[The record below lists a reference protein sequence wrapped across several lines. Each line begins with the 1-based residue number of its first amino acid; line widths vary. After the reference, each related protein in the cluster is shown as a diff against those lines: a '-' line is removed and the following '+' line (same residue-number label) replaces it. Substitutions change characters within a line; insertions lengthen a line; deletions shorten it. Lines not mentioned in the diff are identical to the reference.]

1 MIVNNAGSVAGGS
14 YFQID
19 PQMLVDDA
27 NVDLV
32 ALFVIN
38 RILMPKL
45 RTRRHRSAILNIC
58 SCTGVYLSPYVG
70 VYSCTKRSL
79 NIYSQI
85 L

>member
-1 MIVNNAGSVAGGS
+1 MIINNAGSVAGGP

-19 PQMLVDDA
+19 PKMLVDDA

-38 RILMPKL
+38 RILLPKI
-45 RTRRHRSAILNIC
+45 RSRRHRSAILNIS
-58 SCTGVYLSPYVG
+58 SCTGVYLSSNVG

-79 NIYSQI
+79 HIYSQI